1 MTKINRKKTAEIPL
15 FETNILKKWFF
26 LFLGKN
32 LWEVDVKRLTGLLES
47 VLKFIDERDHLLH
60 PDISN
65 ARRHF
70 GIFLFFLPLDLFPQN
85 RKQLKI
91 ASEKK
96 HKWLLKKWPSGK
108 MCEKLKRET
117 KSMSIDHSSQE
128 LLIYKRYSQTPD

>member
-1 MTKINRKKTAEIPL
+1 M

-85 RKQLKI
+85 RKQLKT

-96 HKWLLKKWPSGK
+96 TQMIIKKMTVWK
-108 MCEKLKRET
+108 NVWKTEKGNK
-117 KSMSIDHSSQE
+117 IDVHRSQ
-128 LLIYKRYSQTPD
+128 LPRAFNL